1 MKNEIQI
8 FSLIIKIIIFV
19 TNSAIDKG
27 LARKCQLSLSTVSAN
42 YLAKIS
48 TCIYIHIHTY
58 FHTYIYLNYL
68 YATYICTYTCIC
80 AVCFLFYF
88 VFIRSSHE
96 ALCVVVSMAEQSRAI
111 KKNTEAQIVRFY
123 KNNNRFLLERSF
135 QHRLKHAS
143 QLHTHPATLTLT
155 HMQRDA

>member
-42 YLAKIS
+42 YLGKIS
-48 TCIYIHIHTY
+48 TYAHTY

-68 YATYICTYTCIC
+68 YATYIHMYIHTHAYAQFAFYSI
-80 AVCFLFYF
+80 LF
-88 VFIRSSHE
+88 SSE
-96 ALCVVVSMAEQSRAI
+96 VLMKLCVLLFQWRNKAEQ
-111 KKNTEAQIVRFY
+111 
-123 KNNNRFLLERSF
+123 
-135 QHRLKHAS
+135 
-143 QLHTHPATLTLT
+143 
-155 HMQRDA
+155 